1 MSLSRQARRWRVG
14 DSLAWSRHYG
24 AEGDGADGSGEGIS
38 DEERS
43 EPRGVLAVL
52 GALSLAGCA
61 SPTAIEDFPGL
72 PLVPVAAGRGCRGQ
86 RGREGE
92 EAEPELEEL
101 DVPAGETSAAY
112 LDHGDRLAVVTWGSS
127 SCPLVGTDIV
137 VLEDAN
143 SGNAVRVELEEI
155 PEDAICT
162 ADIAPH
168 TTVFGTPENTT
179 TTQPLARRGRRRGDR
194 RPRQVAQAVV
204 ARARVLEPSSGSR
217 RLIAPGS
224 ADVERRRRPSLL

>member
-1 MSLSRQARRWRVG
+1 MRNNV
-14 DSLAWSRHYG
+14 RHLG
-24 AEGDGADGSGEGIS
+24 A
-38 DEERS
+38 
-43 EPRGVLAVL
+43 VLAVL
-52 GALSLAGCA
+52 GALLLAGCA
-61 SPTAIEDFPGL
+61 SPTAVEDFPGL
-72 PLVPVAAGRGCRGQ
+72 PLVPVAAAEDDAEASDTGGAEEGEEA
-86 RGREGE
+86 EGE

-101 DVPAGETSAAY
+101 DVPVGETSAVY
-112 LDHGDRLAVVTWGSS
+112 LDYGDRLAVVTWGSS

-179 TTQPLARRGRRRGDR
+179 TTQPLRVEVGDEEIIV
-194 RPRQVAQAVV
+194 PVK
-204 ARARVLEPSSGSR
+204 
-217 RLIAPGS
+217 
-224 ADVERRRRPSLL
+224 